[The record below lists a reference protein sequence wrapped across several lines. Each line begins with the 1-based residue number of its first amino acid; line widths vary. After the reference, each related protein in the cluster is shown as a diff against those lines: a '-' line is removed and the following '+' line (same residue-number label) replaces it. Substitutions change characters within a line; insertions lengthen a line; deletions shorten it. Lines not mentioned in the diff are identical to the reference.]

1 MIRILIFSIVGL
13 NTAFAQGVLTR
24 MSPAGFGTNSG
35 AEVKNNQVPFY
46 NPDLYEIE
54 GQSNAAG
61 NAASSD
67 LPSDLIGPM
76 SKVNIFNPFNCRWE
90 QLVPG
95 GNSRGT
101 INISGTGAADGM
113 TIQYG
118 VEGRLMQ
125 LIRDNSPTTSKY
137 LLKYCISNSYLAA
150 DVNLDWNTTSTTEW
164 YYKSN
169 RNMIQATASQGD
181 KRPPRVIIW
190 IQGENDCGD
199 ATSAGNY
206 QTHLENYISGKRA
219 QYGYSIPFVIVRLGS
234 LQSGLNSTNK
244 ATIVSAQNT
253 VASQTDNY
261 IVDADGLATSD
272 GVHYTAASYDTL
284 ANRIFSALTANNL
297 TN

>member
-1 MIRILIFSIVGL
+1 
-13 NTAFAQGVLTR
+13 

-35 AEVKNNQVPFY
+35 AEPQNNQATFY

-61 NAASSD
+61 NAASTD

-76 SKVNIFNPFNCRWE
+76 SKVMIFNPYSCSWQ

-95 GNSRGT
+95 LNSRGT

-113 TIQYG
+113 TIQFG

-137 LLKYCISNSYLAA
+137 LLKYCISNSFLAA
-150 DVNLDWNTTSTTEW
+150 DATLDWNNTSTYEW

-169 RNMIQATASQGD
+169 KNMVQATASLGD

-199 ATSAGNY
+199 ATAAGNY
-206 QTHLENYISGKRA
+206 QTHLENFIAGKRT
-219 QYGYSIPFVIVRLGS
+219 QYGYSVPFVIVRLGS

-244 ATIVSAQNT
+244 TTIVTAQNT
-253 VASQTDNY
+253 VASQSNNY
-261 IVDADGLATSD
+261 IVSADSLATSD
-272 GVHYTAASYDTL
+272 GIHYTAASYDTL
-284 ANRIFSALTANNL
+284 ASRIFTVLTTNSL
-297 TN
+297 TG